1 MNTVRVYVPQRGSQA
16 QAYVRACG
24 AAYIVPQRETLHGP
38 TQRTKLR
45 QLEDENKM
53 RPDERAEKTDDVLMW
68 RHPAQSAQ
76 LGMKGRSAR
85 SRWYRRRVGLLGNQ
99 RSVPETLDSYMA
111 RRHIRTRVRARAY
124 RRIYTY
130 ERARIIERI
139 RPAP

>member
-53 RPDERAEKTDDVLMW
+53 RPDERAEKTDDAKSNVL
-68 RHPAQSAQ
+68 Q
-76 LGMKGRSAR
+76 
-85 SRWYRRRVGLLGNQ
+85 
-99 RSVPETLDSYMA
+99 EDSGE
-111 RRHIRTRVRARAY
+111 VV
-124 RRIYTY
+124 Y
-130 ERARIIERI
+130 EAGS
-139 RPAP
+139 